1 MGDTLPREESLQDAD
16 RFVLAV
22 AQKHVVYAE
31 GPRVGGQGA
40 RAGAEDHAPEGHV
53 VELHDALCDVEGV
66 VVGQRNDA
74 RAQPDA
80 LGALG
85 RHRQEQLRRSDHL
98 PAGGMVL
105 TAPEL
110 IEAELVEMLGQPQIA
125 LKLQGR
131 VFANRMMRGQE
142 RAETDTGHL
151 ELLPRGAVMPPS
163 ANLERNA
170 MRWNRARFHLIAF
183 ARTGDACCRRHDGS
197 S

>member
-1 MGDTLPREESLQDAD
+1 M
-16 RFVLAV
+16 
-22 AQKHVVYAE
+22 
-31 GPRVGGQGA
+31 
-40 RAGAEDHAPEGHV
+40 
-53 VELHDALCDVEGV
+53 VELHDALRDVEGV

-74 RAQPDA
+74 SAQPDA
-80 LGALG
+80 PGALG

-98 PAGGMVL
+98 PAGGMML

-151 ELLPRGAVMPPS
+151 ELLRQGAVMPPCPRT
-163 ANLERNA
+163 AGR
-170 MRWNRARFHLIAF
+170 RWR
-183 ARTGDACCRRHDGS
+183 RRHRRTSAGQRRDLAVQPAHVS
-197 S
+197 LRPFRFAQ